1 MLRCEAARKGR
12 VSVDVPFTFDPFAAE
27 AFAAEPFADRFAA
40 PPDLIGTAGAAEP
53 VSGYDVADTGARMRQ
68 DHDI

>member
-12 VSVDVPFTFDPFAAE
+12 VSVDVPFTFDPFAAGLFP
-27 AFAAEPFADRFAA
+27 ADPFA
-40 PPDLIGTAGAAEP
+40 PTLDLIRTAGAPEP